1 MTINR
6 SHLGNS
12 CGSSIVHMGDMR
24 TVPIMVEGDDYDRK
38 GGEFVIQNIQNVR
51 YPFWDIFTLSQYL
64 DMSPGA
70 LSNVELLAMHT
81 YYRRFYID
89 KETGKVSRYP
99 IFKHA
104 RVIDAPID
112 ILKTV
117 QKRLASAFTC
127 FPAHT
132 ANYAFLQNKGIV
144 DALEELKTCETVIHI
159 DLKDFFNNHTSVYIN
174 KQLAKLIYGAEANL
188 SSVRWNFITI
198 IGSWVTLKRQ
208 LPQGAPTS
216 PILSVI
222 LNYEMDERVEAIAN
236 AFNLKY
242 IRYADDIFLG
252 GNISDT
258 DAINV
263 LELLEDA
270 VHPFRINHAKIGVMK
285 DSVRPVVTGIRL
297 RTEQKWLPPTQSSR
311 ILGKFR
317 EILNEPELQMEI
329 TSKEIVF
336 HTRKLRSLT
345 LQEAKGLLDKLNVW
359 IKNTYPN
366 IVPNCKL
373 QVYHLAKTKTV
384 LGAHLYKQNIVFPRK
399 EYKEMRLQAML
410 MGIQNAVRYMY
421 YKFSKTQEALRCTYL
436 QEAARTIANN
446 CLDTVTGIKYGK
458 QERRDL
464 LTTPYSQRQYRGKV
478 NWIRQIQASKA
489 NSLEAIEIKYFI
501 KIVRKILHR
510 FSLVSGLEEAEF
522 SSIIRTA
529 VNSQY
534 AKRINVE

>member
-6 SHLGNS
+6 SHLGDS
-12 CGSSIVHMGDMR
+12 YGSSVARMGDMR
-24 TVPIMVEGDDYDRK
+24 TALSVLKDDDYERNRT
-38 GGEFVIQNIQNVR
+38 EFVVQDMGSVK
-51 YPFWDIFTLSQYL
+51 YPFWDIFTLAQYL

-70 LSNVELLAMHT
+70 ISEVELLAMHT
-81 YYRRFYID
+81 YYKRFYID
-89 KETGKVSRYP
+89 KDTGKVSVYP
-99 IFKHA
+99 VFKRA
-104 RVIDAPID
+104 RVIDAPSD

-117 QKRLASAFTC
+117 QKRLATAFTC
-127 FPAHT
+127 FPVHP

-144 DALEELKTCETVIHI
+144 DALEELKTCETVIHV
-159 DLKDFFNNHTSVYIN
+159 DLKDFFDNHTSVYIN
-174 KQLAKLIYGAEANL
+174 KQLAKLLYGAEGNL
-188 SSVRWNFITI
+188 SGVRWDFITT
-198 IGSWVTLKRQ
+198 IGSWVTLNRR

-216 PILSVI
+216 PILSVV
-222 LNYEMDERVEAIAN
+222 LNYEMDERVEAIASK
-236 AFNLKY
+236 FNVRY
-242 IRYADDIFLG
+242 VRYADDIFLG
-252 GNISDT
+252 GSISDIN
-258 DAINV
+258 AIDI

-285 DSVRPVVTGIRL
+285 DSVRPVVTGVKL

-311 ILGKFR
+311 ILAEFR
-317 EILNEPELQMEI
+317 NILNDLELQMEV

-336 HTRKLRSLT
+336 NTRNLRSLT
-345 LQEAKGLLDKLNVW
+345 LQEARVLLDRLNVW

-421 YKFSKTQEALRCTYL
+421 YKFSKTQEALRSTYV
-436 QEAARTIANN
+436 QEAAKTIAKD
-446 CLDTVTGIKYGK
+446 CLDTVAGVRYGK

-464 LTTPYSQRQYRGKV
+464 LTTPYSQRQYRGRV

-489 NSLEAIEIKYFI
+489 NSLDAIELKYFT
-501 KIVRKILHR
+501 KIIRKILHR
-510 FSLVSGLEEAEF
+510 FSLVSGLEEAAF
-522 SSIIRTA
+522 SNIIRTA

>member
-6 SHLGNS
+6 SHLGDS
-12 CGSSIVHMGDMR
+12 YGTSVVLGDMR
-24 TVPIMVEGDDYDRK
+24 TVPSMLKDDDYGRK
-38 GGEFVIQNIQNVR
+38 ESEFVVQDMGSVK
-51 YPFWDIFTLSQYL
+51 YPFWDIFTLAQYL

-70 LSNVELLAMHT
+70 LSKVELLAMHT

-89 KETGKVSRYP
+89 KDTGRVSAYP

-104 RVIDAPID
+104 RVIDAPVG

-127 FPAHT
+127 FPAHR

-144 DALEELKTCETVIHI
+144 DALEELKTCKTVIHA
-159 DLKDFFNNHTSVYIN
+159 DLKDFFNNHTSMYIN
-174 KQLAKLIYGAEANL
+174 KQLAKLLYGAENNL
-188 SSVRWNFITI
+188 SGVRWDFITL

-216 PILSVI
+216 PILSVV

-236 AFNLKY
+236 TFNLKY

-252 GNISDT
+252 GDISDT
-258 DAINV
+258 NAIDV

-285 DSVRPVVTGIRL
+285 DSVRPVVTGVKL
-297 RTEQKWLPPTQSSR
+297 KTERKWLPPTQSSR
-311 ILGKFR
+311 ILAEFR
-317 EILNEPELQMEI
+317 NILDDPELQMVV

-336 HTRKLRSLT
+336 NTRKLRSLT
-345 LQEAKGLLDKLNVW
+345 LQEARIILEKLNTW
-359 IKNTYPN
+359 IKDAYPN

-421 YKFSKTQEALRCTYL
+421 YKFSKTQEALRCIYV
-436 QEAARTIANN
+436 QGAAKTIAKD
-446 CLDTVTGIKYGK
+446 CLDTVAGVRYGK

-464 LTTPYSQRQYRGKV
+464 LMTPYSQRQYRGKV

-489 NSLEAIEIKYFI
+489 NSLEAIEIKYFT
-501 KIVRKILHR
+501 KIIRKILHR
-510 FSLVSGLEEAEF
+510 FSLVSGLEETAF
-522 SSIIRTA
+522 SDIVRTA